1 LARATLILRIP
12 ISPSNGKSSVL
23 PTDELRQSFVDA
35 TVAQAEILGLTI
47 PDPNLKWNE
56 ARGHYDFSE
65 INWDEFWQV
74 VKGNGP
80 CNKERLAARIKAKE
94 DGAWVR
100 RSRYR
105 FC

>member
-1 LARATLILRIP
+1 
-12 ISPSNGKSSVL
+12 
-23 PTDELRQSFVDA
+23 
-35 TVAQAEILGLTI
+35 
-47 PDPNLKWNE
+47 LKWNE

-94 DGAWVR
+94 EGAWVR
-100 RSRYR
+100 EAATAFAKKRAMKKSA
-105 FC
+105 